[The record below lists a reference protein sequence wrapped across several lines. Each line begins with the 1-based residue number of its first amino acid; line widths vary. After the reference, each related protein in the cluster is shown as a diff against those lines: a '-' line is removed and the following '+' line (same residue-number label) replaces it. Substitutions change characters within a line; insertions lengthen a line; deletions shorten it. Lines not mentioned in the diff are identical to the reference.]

1 MEQERTTNGSE
12 EGRPRE
18 GVGVNL
24 VILESSVY
32 GVYFMVKLLRA
43 CVRMPWRD
51 QATKDVASDDML
63 RGGASNL

>member
-12 EGRPRE
+12 EGGFRE
-18 GVGVNL
+18 GVCWNL

-51 QATKDVASDDML
+51 QAKKDVASGDTL